1 MMKRSQ
7 SRSIN
12 QALLTMMMM
21 ITTIALI
28 IAIIIFITSDLI
40 STRRSFKEALF
51 RLANVTAIQC
61 TNFLAANDVEPID
74 VYLQTFKII
83 PDLKHALILTSNKQ
97 IVASYPRDSLKN
109 NIPSNPILNQFEKLL
124 SGAIAPEQS
133 SRGIHQY
140 RGKYLYFV
148 KPIFLKDHHLG
159 WIFLLGDTQNIYH
172 DLRTGVFSAIFIL
185 IVCSGIVF
193 GLARIWIT
201 KVSAP
206 ILNLAKAMDQVSSN
220 KDYGLR
226 IKNLQKDETG
236 TLTKGFN
243 ELLARIQEQERDLKL
258 TQYTLEHMSDLAIWT
273 NREGDILY
281 ANAAACRKLDY
292 QTQELSQ
299 MNLMEIGP
307 EITPEKLE
315 QIWKHTKSDKK
326 EYLESSFKTK
336 SEEIFPVE
344 ISNHR
349 ADLEEESYHCCFA
362 KDISELRQM
371 ETQLQ
376 QAQDMAAVGQLAA
389 RVAHD
394 LNNVLGGLI
403 SYPDL
408 LLLEIPED
416 NHLRDT
422 IQTIQKSGQQA
433 ADIVQDLLT
442 LARRGTVTVKTTHL
456 NKVITEILNSSEFS
470 EQHLLPN
477 PNIEIIQAL
486 DDNLQNITASIAHI
500 TKIII
505 YLMKNAFE
513 EMPDGGQIQIMT
525 ENRRVENPVRGF
537 EKIDMGDYAVLSI
550 SDTGVGISEGDLKKI
565 FEPFYTKK
573 VMGRKGTGL
582 EMAIVRALV
591 KEQHG
596 FINMFSTKKGGTCF
610 ELYFPITHSDT
621 TALAEQFSADDYLS
635 TKNRA

>member
-1 MMKRSQ
+1 MRRSQ

-12 QALLTMMMM
+12 QALLTMTMI

-28 IAIIIFITSDLI
+28 IAIVIFITGDLI
-40 STRRSFKEALF
+40 STRRSFQEVLL
-51 RLANVTAIQC
+51 RLADITTTQC
-61 TNFLAANDVEPID
+61 AKFLSMNDSESID
-74 VYLQTFKII
+74 EYLQTFKII

-97 IVASYPRDSLKN
+97 IVASYPRDSLRN

-124 SGAIAPEQS
+124 SETISPEQLS
-133 SRGIHQY
+133 QGIHQY

-172 DLRTGVFSAIFIL
+172 DLKTGVFSAIFML

-206 ILNLAKAMDQVSSN
+206 ILNLSKAMDLVSSK

-226 IKNLQKDETG
+226 LKNLQKDEIG
-236 TLTKGFN
+236 ALTKGFN
-243 ELLARIQEQERDLKL
+243 ELLARIQEQDRDLRL
-258 TQYTLEHMSDLAIWT
+258 TQYTLEHMSDLALWT
-273 NREGDILY
+273 NREGEILY
-281 ANAAACRKLDY
+281 ANAVACRKLDY
-292 QTQELSQ
+292 HIEALSQ
-299 MNLMEIGP
+299 MSLMEIAP
-307 EITPEKLE
+307 EIIPEKLE
-315 QIWKHTKSDKK
+315 QIWKNTASDKK
-326 EYLESSFKTK
+326 DYLESIFKTK
-336 SEEIFPVE
+336 SEETFPVE
-344 ISNHR
+344 ITIHR

-362 KDISELRQM
+362 KDINELRQM

-389 RVAHD
+389 KVAHD

-408 LLLEIPED
+408 LLMEIPED
-416 NHLRDT
+416 SHLRD
-422 IQTIQKSGQQA
+422 IIHTIQKSGQKA

-456 NKVITEILNSSEFS
+456 NKVITEALNSTEFS
-470 EQHLLPN
+470 EQLLLPY

-486 DDNLQNITASIAHI
+486 DDNLQNITASTVHL

-505 YLMKNAFE
+505 YLLKNACE
-513 EMPDGGQIQIMT
+513 DMPDGGQIQIKT
-525 ENRRVENPVRGF
+525 ENRPIENPVYGF
-537 EKIDMGDYAVLSI
+537 EKIDTGDYTVLSI
-550 SDTGVGISEGDLKKI
+550 SDTGVGISKDDLKKI

-582 EMAIVRALV
+582 KMAIVRALV

-596 FINMFSTKKGGTCF
+596 FINIFNTQKGGTCF
-610 ELYFPITHSDT
+610 ELYFPITHSGT
-621 TALAEQFSADDYLS
+621 TALAEQFSADDYLRN
-635 TKNRA
+635 KNRA